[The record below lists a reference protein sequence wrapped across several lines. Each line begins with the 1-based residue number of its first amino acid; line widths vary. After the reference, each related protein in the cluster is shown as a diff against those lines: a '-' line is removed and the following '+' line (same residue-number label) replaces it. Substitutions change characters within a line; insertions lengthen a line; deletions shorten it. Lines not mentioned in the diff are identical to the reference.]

1 MRIRFGKPF
10 HSPCHCQKLT
20 TNLKTFCSY
29 SPTKWIQPKGR
40 DTGFSI
46 YNPVTKTIVPFIIK
60 SNDFLSW
67 YMCGPTVYDSAH
79 IGHAW

>member
-10 HSPCHCQKLT
+10 LSSCHCQKLT
-20 TNLKTFCSY
+20 NLSIFCSY
-29 SPTKWIQPKGR
+29 SSAKWIQPKGTA
-40 DTGFSI
+40 TGFSI